1 VNSHRGGRAWPTE
14 TAGDTH
20 NVTVNGTMRS
30 TGDQPEYSNGYM
42 PKGQAGTGATSASFR
57 PGSARTNR
65 TGEGGGGGY

>member
-1 VNSHRGGRAWPTE
+1 
-14 TAGDTH
+14 
-20 NVTVNGTMRS
+20 
-30 TGDQPEYSNGYM
+30 M